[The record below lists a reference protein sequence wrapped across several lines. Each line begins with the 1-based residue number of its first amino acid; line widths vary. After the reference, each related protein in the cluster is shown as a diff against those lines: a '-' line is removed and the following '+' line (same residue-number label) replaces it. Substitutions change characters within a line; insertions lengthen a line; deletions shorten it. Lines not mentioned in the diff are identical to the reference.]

1 MKMAGRKLN
10 PTDFWGLEARG
21 FAFDNLAILNPETGD
36 KPFLGVIDSGTT
48 LILVPTRIYMNLLHE
63 MASKF
68 KDDPTVDF
76 VCARTKETGLLDHCY
91 FNNTKCDD
99 FVKNHGDKIGNLK
112 FMLGDYVFELT
123 PATQFR
129 DGKNVVERT
138 DNKVDCCTHL
148 IRKKDDL
155 SDPKSSEF
163 LIGNVFLKNFYSIYD
178 YDQ

>member
-1 MKMAGRKLN
+1 MKMAGKKLN
-10 PTDFWGLEARG
+10 PTDFWGMEARG

-99 FVKNHGDKIGNLK
+99 FIKNHGDKIGNLK

-123 PATQFR
+123 PAT
-129 DGKNVVERT
+129 
-138 DNKVDCCTHL
+138 
-148 IRKKDDL
+148 
-155 SDPKSSEF
+155 
-163 LIGNVFLKNFYSIYD
+163 
-178 YDQ
+178 